1 MFLDVEC
8 EITKINKNVR
18 NFMIFRRYLRT
29 MRLLQKYKDILRS
42 KNNVDINILNDITI
56 DEASLESMTDLEKIF
71 RLQTLLRRYAPCE

>member
-1 MFLDVEC
+1 
-8 EITKINKNVR
+8 
-18 NFMIFRRYLRT
+18 